1 MYEFASDHHVYVEI
15 DIGLAVTRYDVF
27 EVRLVYRGYWYIMRD
42 PRPQDS
48 ALQRFLREDV
58 EVVVKDMVTGCE
70 MIAFRRMCPLL

>member
-27 EVRLVYRGYWYIMRD
+27 EVRMVYRGYRYIMRD
-42 PRPQDS
+42 PRPPDS

-58 EVVVKDMVTGCE
+58 EVVVNDMVTGCE